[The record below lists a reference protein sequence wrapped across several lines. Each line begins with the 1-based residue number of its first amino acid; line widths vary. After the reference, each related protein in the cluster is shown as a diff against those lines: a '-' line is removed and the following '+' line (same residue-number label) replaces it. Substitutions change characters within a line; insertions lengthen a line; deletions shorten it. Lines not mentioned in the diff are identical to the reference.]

1 MNTQPVVLITGAL
14 TGIGRATALAYA
26 RDKARVVVS
35 GRRDEAGRALA
46 EELRALGGEVEYIR
60 ADVSKED
67 EVRALVEGT
76 IERFG
81 RLDIAVNAA
90 GAEGEPGPVTG
101 QLFLMGTW
109 TPPE

>member
-14 TGIGRATALAYA
+14 TGIGHATALAYA

-60 ADVSKED
+60 AAVSKED
-67 EVRALVEGT
+67 EVRALVEVAPISWPWSVSFGSA
-76 IERFG
+76 RVG
-81 RLDIAVNAA
+81 RLSSFDN
-90 GAEGEPGPVTG
+90 G
-101 QLFLMGTW
+101 
-109 TPPE
+109 